1 MDLETSGVVEMKTPF
16 GTLADCVLPQP
27 IGPVTIR
34 KVQNG
39 YVLLIDHKEY
49 VAVSLEGVMILLK
62 KWSK

>member
-1 MDLETSGVVEMKTPF
+1 MKTPF